1 MRISRPSRRP
11 SNHLRRIV
19 AEMGIP
25 VPWNR
30 DQLIG
35 SVAARRG
42 RPIHLVPVSHALVQG
57 GHSGLWLAR
66 ADDDVILYAT
76 GMSDVHA
83 THIICHELAHM
94 ELGHD
99 RDAVGDTSVDST
111 VLSAAAPSVDTAGV
125 VKMLGRSN
133 YSNDQ
138 EYEAELLATLIMAG
152 RRVTTSGVTAGDARA
167 SRMLGTF

>member
-1 MRISRPSRRP
+1 MRISRQSRS

-30 DQLIG
+30 DQLVAG
-35 SVAARRG
+35 VAARRG
-42 RPIHLVPVSHALVQG
+42 RPIHLVPVSHSLVQG

-66 ADDDVILYAT
+66 AEDDVILYAAGT
-76 GMSDVHA
+76 SDVHA

-99 RDAVGDTSVDST
+99 RDTVGDTSVDST
-111 VLSAAAPSVDTAGV
+111 VLSVTAPSVDSARV

-152 RRVTTSGVTAGDARA
+152 RRAGTSDDTVGDARV

>member
-1 MRISRPSRRP
+1 MRISRQSRS

-30 DQLIG
+30 DQLVAG
-35 SVAARRG
+35 VAARRG
-42 RPIHLVPVSHALVQG
+42 RPIHLVPVSHSLVQG

-66 ADDDVILYAT
+66 AEDDVILYAAGT
-76 GMSDVHA
+76 SDVHA

-99 RDAVGDTSVDST
+99 RTALGDRSVDAT
-111 VLSAAAPSVDTAGV
+111 ALSKAAPSVDPSSVVTA
-125 VKMLGRSN
+125 LGRSN
-133 YSNDQ
+133 YSSAQ
-138 EYEAELLATLIMAG
+138 EYEAELLATLLMA
-152 RRVTTSGVTAGDARA
+152 RRGGNTSAATTDPRA
-167 SRMLGTF
+167 SRILGSF

>member
-1 MRISRPSRRP
+1 MRISRQSRS

-19 AEMGIP
+19 AEMSIP

-30 DQLIG
+30 DQLVAD
-35 SVAARRG
+35 VAARRG

-66 ADDDVILYAT
+66 ADDDVILYAAGT
-76 GMSDVHA
+76 SDVHA

-111 VLSAAAPSVDTAGV
+111 VLSAAAPSVDTARV
-125 VKMLGRSN
+125 VRMLGRSN

-152 RRVTTSGVTAGDARA
+152 RRSRTSDDTVGDARV

>member
-1 MRISRPSRRP
+1 MRISRQSRS

-30 DQLIG
+30 DRLVAD
-35 SVAARRG
+35 VAARRG
-42 RPIHLVPVSHALVQG
+42 RPIRLVPVTHALVQG

-66 ADDDVILYAT
+66 DDDDVILYAA

-94 ELGHD
+94 VLGHD
-99 RDAVGDTSVDST
+99 RDAVGDTSVDSA
-111 VLSAAAPSVDTAGV
+111 VLTEAAPSVDTARV
-125 VKMLGRSN
+125 VRMLGRSN

-152 RRVTTSGVTAGDARA
+152 RRARASDAALGDARV